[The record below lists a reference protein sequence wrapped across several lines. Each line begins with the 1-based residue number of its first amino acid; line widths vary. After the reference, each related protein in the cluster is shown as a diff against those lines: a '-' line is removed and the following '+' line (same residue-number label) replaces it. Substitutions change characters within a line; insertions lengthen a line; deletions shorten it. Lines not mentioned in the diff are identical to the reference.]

1 MSTSAHDHDAPL
13 VEGLE
18 SSWPPPPPTTPSPD
32 GKVSET
38 SPPSTPT
45 AAVPYG
51 TRPGDLTVQW
61 RLLVGA
67 AWVAAFFAYSA
78 VWQASVQIGIGTWW
92 LGPRAQPT
100 SVLVRVLP
108 FVLCIAMA
116 LCALYNVT
124 RLLRVSMLGVA
135 LAALIAVPDF
145 SRSVGLG
152 VAELV
157 IACLV
162 GLVVAAATTGRYR
175 VAPVTSERSDAF
187 AASPEPV
194 TAPTTATTA
203 APPAAPTGAD
213 GH

>member
-1 MSTSAHDHDAPL
+1 MSPSSDDHDDTARTHPS
-13 VEGLE
+13 GAQHPQRATDTFDP
-18 SSWPPPPPTTPSPD
+18 SWA
-32 GKVSET
+32 
-38 SPPSTPT
+38 PPSAGT
-45 AAVPYG
+45 AAVSVPYG
-51 TRPGDLTVQW
+51 TRPGDLTLQW

-100 SVLVRVLP
+100 NMLVRVLP

-135 LAALIAVPDF
+135 LAALISVPDF

-162 GLVVAAATTGRYR
+162 GLVVAAAATGRYR
-175 VAPVTSERSDAF
+175 IAPVTSEHAD
-187 AASPEPV
+187 ASPTTPAPV
-194 TAPTTATTA
+194 TAPSTA
-203 APPAAPTGAD
+203 PVAAPTDAD